1 MIRRMRKYNHD
12 NTNNTCYATLRH
24 ATGAVDLHKIVCHM
38 FFLALLCYYLK
49 LSDRLHDLVLSD
61 EVLVLTSRKFFRLYK
76 YWQQNFFNSFL

>member
-1 MIRRMRKYNHD
+1 
-12 NTNNTCYATLRH
+12 
-24 ATGAVDLHKIVCHM
+24 M

-76 YWQQNFFNSFL
+76 YWQQNFLNSFL